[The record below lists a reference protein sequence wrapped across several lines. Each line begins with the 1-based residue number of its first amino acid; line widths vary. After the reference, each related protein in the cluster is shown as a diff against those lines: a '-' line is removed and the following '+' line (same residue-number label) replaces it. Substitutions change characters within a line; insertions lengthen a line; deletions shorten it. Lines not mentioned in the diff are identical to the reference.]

1 MALGDWQVSEAEEE
15 LVAESLADAAQD
27 RLCAEAEGALEV
39 AEHDQLQ
46 RRAALAANVVE
57 VVERG

>member
-1 MALGDWQVSEAEEE
+1 VAEAEEE
-15 LVAESLADAAQD
+15 PIAEPLADPAQH
-27 RLCAEAEGALEV
+27 RLRTKAEGALEV

-46 RRAALAANVVE
+46 RRAALAAHVVE